1 MSDKITPDEI
11 KKKLDQHFSQTNDE
25 REKSFTSIKSE
36 KIENTCY
43 LCGINL
49 NEFYKEDT
57 TKQSDLN
64 DQYQKFPI
72 MILWNGKTKEVCGPC
87 YKSVESGLRI
97 YEEAN
102 PGWKRPI
109 AKKTRGKQ

>member
-1 MSDKITPDEI
+1 MSDKITPGEI
-11 KKKLDQHFSQTNDE
+11 KEKLAKHFSQTDDE

-36 KIENTCY
+36 KTENTCY
-43 LCGINL
+43 ICGINL

-64 DQYQKFPI
+64 DQSQKFPI
-72 MILWNGKTKEVCGPC
+72 MILRNGKTKEVCGHC

-102 PGWKRPI
+102 PNWERSI
-109 AKKTRGKQ
+109 AKKTKGKR